1 MTYLGHGNRDTI
13 GYEFQK
19 TINKMYKKYVRIVE
33 TLRKFSKHFK
43 EITKS

>member
-1 MTYLGHGNRDTI
+1 MTDLGHGNRDTI

-19 TINKMYKKYVRIVE
+19 TINKMYRRIVE